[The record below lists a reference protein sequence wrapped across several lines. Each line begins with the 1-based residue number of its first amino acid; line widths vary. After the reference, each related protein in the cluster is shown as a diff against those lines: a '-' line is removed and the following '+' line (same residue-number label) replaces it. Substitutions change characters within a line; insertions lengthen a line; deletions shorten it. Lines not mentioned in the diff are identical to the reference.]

1 MPFAS
6 FHPGGI
12 VHKTRSNSESVL
24 FVSPYPI
31 HRITGIGRFVL
42 DLSKKLSAQGFET
55 AVLSPRG
62 EQRQHDGRHTEIVL
76 RTTFLANL
84 ELSMKTASRML
95 SARRT
100 FRIVHAQQ
108 AHLQSLA
115 ACLTARIL
123 GKPCVVTLHL
133 KVPKPSRSE
142 ERRVGKE
149 CRSRWSPYH

>member
-1 MPFAS
+1 MPFAY

-55 AVLSPRG
+55 TVLSPRG

-84 ELSMKTASRML
+84 ELSMKTAAECFLPAERFGSCTPSNLIYNPWRP
-95 SARRT
+95 T
-100 FRIVHAQQ
+100 
-108 AHLQSLA
+108 SLHESWGN
-115 ACLTARIL
+115 LT
-123 GKPCVVTLHL
+123 
-133 KVPKPSRSE
+133 E
-142 ERRVGKE
+142 
-149 CRSRWSPYH
+149 